1 MTTTVTSDTRR
12 LLAAPTDDLG
22 EHRRRHGELPWS
34 RTRELI
40 PMLAD
45 AGLTGRGGAGFP
57 TWRKLAAVAASGQSR
72 APVVVGNGAESEP
85 ASAKDA
91 ELLIRVPHL
100 VLDGLQLAA
109 DAVGAE
115 RGYLY
120 AADRALSAVAAAV
133 RARAGTDHIP
143 ITVVRAPDAFVAGQ
157 ESAVVAAIEGRPAV
171 PRDNL
176 RRVSESGVHGAPT
189 LVQNVETLAQIVLI
203 ARHGPDWFRGAGT
216 AEQPGTFLVTL
227 SGPVRAPGVTEVP
240 YGITLGDLI
249 GAFTEP
255 VQALLVG
262 GYHGA
267 WLPATAS
274 VRMTSAALSEFG
286 ASPGA
291 GVVIALPAS
300 SCPLAYTARV
310 VDYLAAQGA
319 RQCGPCLNGLP
330 HLAHVL
336 GRLARGDRE
345 PRLVPDLTLLTAL
358 VTGRGAC
365 AHPDGTARLVR
376 STLTMFAADVQAHLG
391 GTCLARR
398 AA

>member
-1 MTTTVTSDTRR
+1 
-12 LLAAPTDDLG
+12 
-22 EHRRRHGELPWS
+22 
-34 RTRELI
+34 
-40 PMLAD
+40 
-45 AGLTGRGGAGFP
+45 
-57 TWRKLAAVAASGQSR
+57 
-72 APVVVGNGAESEP
+72 
-85 ASAKDA
+85 
-91 ELLIRVPHL
+91 
-100 VLDGLQLAA
+100 
-109 DAVGAE
+109 
-115 RGYLY
+115 
-120 AADRALSAVAAAV
+120 
-133 RARAGTDHIP
+133 
-143 ITVVRAPDAFVAGQ
+143 
-157 ESAVVAAIEGRPAV
+157 
-171 PRDNL
+171 
-176 RRVSESGVHGAPT
+176 
-189 LVQNVETLAQIVLI
+189 
-203 ARHGPDWFRGAGT
+203 
-216 AEQPGTFLVTL
+216 
-227 SGPVRAPGVTEVP
+227 VRAPGVTEVP
-240 YGITLGDLI
+240 YGVTLGDLI

-336 GRLARGDRE
+336 RRLAQRDRE

-376 STLTMFAADVQAHLG
+376 STLTMFAADVQAHLRG
-391 GTCLARR
+391 ACVSRR